1 MPGKI
6 PTGLA
11 VPYEDDTIGVW
22 DVAAAASLLHA
33 PGERWQFVW
42 SSDSTLLALL
52 ERRGVG
58 CEVVLWNIAQRERT
72 LLAKFSNRVPD
83 KTRLATTGDDGEIMI
98 WDAHTGEILKMVQ
111 RDRPYERMVIT
122 GLRGVTDTQKATL
135 LALGAIDK
143 IEFNQLLGE
152 HANQN

>member
-1 MPGKI
+1 MRQAQSRI
-6 PTGLA
+6 GLMQ
-11 VPYEDDTIGVW
+11 P
-22 DVAAAASLLHA
+22 S
-33 PGERWQFVW
+33 
-42 SSDSTLLALL
+42 
-52 ERRGVG
+52 
-58 CEVVLWNIAQRERT
+58 
-72 LLAKFSNRVPD
+72 PD

-98 WDAHTGEILKMVQ
+98 WDAHTGEILKMVR